1 MQLVDY
7 FGDTDD
13 VTILGNKEG
22 INIELKDAAHWLE
35 AACLKRLIELEED
48 VLPVGKRN
56 NPLLLGMG
64 KRIRYYKQNI
74 VVDQSIPQKEADQV
88 DFVER
93 SELDHLKK
101 VKKPGTSTGNQ
112 SILNFTTQKK
122 GHKRQRSSSPGC

>member
-1 MQLVDY
+1 M
-7 FGDTDD
+7 
-13 VTILGNKEG
+13 
-22 INIELKDAAHWLE
+22 
-35 AACLKRLIELEED
+35 
-48 VLPVGKRN
+48 
-56 NPLLLGMG
+56 
-64 KRIRYYKQNI
+64 
-74 VVDQSIPQKEADQV
+74 DQSIPQKEADQV